1 VTAAEGPFGPRST
14 DGSAAGSLGE
24 EAARLAAA
32 VQDWLRGFPDVR
44 RTAGEA
50 GHQARPDAAQA
61 GEVPPEC
68 LVCPA
73 CQVLR
78 LVRGTRPEVY
88 GHLADAAASLSA
100 ALREMTADGAPGA
113 ARRDNVEHID
123 LG

>member
-1 VTAAEGPFGPRST
+1 MEIAVSTAH
-14 DGSAAGSLGE
+14 GSLGE

-32 VQDWLRGFPDVR
+32 VQDWLQASPGGEPHASGPD
-44 RTAGEA
+44 GEP
-50 GHQARPDAAQA
+50 H
-61 GEVPPEC
+61 GETPAEC

-73 CQVLR
+73 CQLLR

-100 ALREMTADGAPGA
+100 ALREMTADRTPGA
-113 ARRDNVEHID
+113 DRRGNVEHID

>member
-1 VTAAEGPFGPRST
+1 
-14 DGSAAGSLGE
+14 LGE

-32 VQDWLRGFPDVR
+32 VQDWL
-44 RTAGEA
+44 
-50 GHQARPDAAQA
+50 QAVPGSQPHDAEPGSETPA
-61 GEVPPEC
+61 EC

-73 CQVLR
+73 CQLLR

-100 ALREMTADGAPGA
+100 ALREMTADRTPDAQ
-113 ARRDNVEHID
+113 RRGNVEHID